1 MMVWNNHIYP
11 HVITDEVVA
20 IIEAATEAFTLHFAI
35 ASTSNQG
42 NQGNQID
49 DLLSVIQLFSKH
61 LSSTREEGGQFE
73 GAIEANLF
81 GEIYRVLDVA
91 IDYTLGAGE
100 NIETLFKYP
109 LAQRCLG
116 MQLSLGYS
124 GEGQQRSISAKV
136 AWTMLNLRL
145 TSLMLFYTIKFY
157 KQDSSEKKKIGGCLI
172 CPVCLQRRESNR
184 NKSAFNRF
192 WV

>member
-20 IIEAATEAFTLHFAI
+20 IIEAATETFTLHFAI
-35 ASTSNQG
+35 ASTS

-61 LSSTREEGGQFE
+61 LSSAREEGGQVE

-81 GEIYRVLDVA
+81 SEIYRVLDVA

-100 NIETLFKYP
+100 NSETLFKYP

-136 AWTMLNLRL
+136 AWTMLNLRH
-145 TSLMLFYTIKFY
+145 TSLILFYTIKSY
-157 KQDSSEKKKIGGCLI
+157 KQESSERKKIGGCLI
-172 CPVCLQRRESNR
+172 YPVCLQRREPNP

-192 WV
+192 WA

>member
-1 MMVWNNHIYP
+1 MVWNNRVYP
-11 HVITDEVVA
+11 HVITDRVAA

-42 NQGNQID
+42 NQID

-61 LSSTREEGGQFE
+61 LSSAKEEGGQFE

-81 GEIYRVLDVA
+81 SEIYRVLDVA
-91 IDYTLGAGE
+91 IDYTMGAGE
-100 NIETLFKYP
+100 NIETLFRNP

-116 MQLSLGYS
+116 MQLSLGYL

-136 AWTMLNLRL
+136 AWTMLNLHH
-145 TSLMLFYTIKFY
+145 TSLMFLYTFKYY
-157 KQDSSEKKKIGGCLI
+157 KQESSEKKKIGRSLLI
-172 CPVCLQRRESNR
+172 YVFTKERT
-184 NKSAFNRF
+184 
-192 WV
+192 